1 MFHSIG
7 VRTQRQSSP
16 KSQRGSTIVVALI
29 ISIVLLGL
37 GIALS
42 NQISSTVRQ
51 QSIEYYGARAYLS
64 AQSALEVAISRVVSG
79 GNPQCSVVTAPVSF
93 NTANMQNCSVS
104 LSCDVEINVD
114 EPEVS
119 GGAIRVYSLGALA
132 ACSSG
137 QLNTSREL
145 LVEIRQEE

>member
-1 MFHSIG
+1 MFPSRS
-7 VRTQRQSSP
+7 VLAQRQTLP
-16 KSQRGSTIVVALI
+16 KKQRGSTIVVALI

-51 QSIEYYGARAYLS
+51 QSIEYYGARAYLT
-64 AQSALEVAISRVVSG
+64 AQSALEVAIFRVVSG
-79 GNPQCSVVTAPVSF
+79 GNPQCSVVTTPVTFS
-93 NTANMQNCSVS
+93 TTNMQNCSVS
-104 LSCDVEINVD
+104 LSCEVEINVD

-132 ACSSG
+132 ACNSG

>member
-1 MFHSIG
+1 MFPSRNPA
-7 VRTQRQSSP
+7 VMFTATP
-16 KSQRGSTIVVALI
+16 KSQQGSTIVVALV

-51 QSIEYYGARAYLS
+51 QSIEYYGARAYLT
-64 AQSALEVAISRVVSG
+64 AQSALEVAISRVANGS
-79 GNPQCSVVTAPVSF
+79 NPSCNVVTAPVIF
-93 NTANMQNCSVS
+93 NTTHLQNCTVN
-104 LSCDVEINVD
+104 LSCDLEVNVD

-119 GGAIRVYSLGALA
+119 AGAIRVYSLDALA
-132 ACSSG
+132 RCNSG
-137 QLNTSREL
+137 QLDTSRQL